1 MFGKCNQNGYICL
14 RIMRIIKRRTLLDF
28 ADKHATARQP
38 LLAWYDEVRQV
49 VWEKPNEVKVMYN
62 SADII
67 NQKRVVFNIKGNHY
81 RLVVDI
87 EYEIGL
93 VFIVRVMTHA
103 DYDKVD
109 VASISY
115 EG

>member
-1 MFGKCNQNGYICL
+1 MATFAYVSW
-14 RIMRIIKRRTLLDF
+14 RIIERRTLLDF

-38 LLAWYDEVRQV
+38 LLSWYDEVRQV
-49 VWEKPNEVKVMYN
+49 VWKKPNDIKAMYG

-81 RLVVDI
+81 RLVADV
-87 EYEIGL
+87 EYEISL

>member
-1 MFGKCNQNGYICL
+1 
-14 RIMRIIKRRTLLDF
+14 
-28 ADKHATARQP
+28 
-38 LLAWYDEVRQV
+38 
-49 VWEKPNEVKVMYN
+49 MYG

-81 RLVVDI
+81 RLVADV
-87 EYEIGL
+87 EYAIGL

-103 DYDKVD
+103 DYDKVN
-109 VASISY
+109 VENISY

>member
-1 MFGKCNQNGYICL
+1 
-14 RIMRIIKRRTLLDF
+14 MRIIKRRTLLDF

-49 VWEKPNEVKVMYN
+49 VWNKPNDVRAMYG

-81 RLVVDI
+81 RLVADV
-87 EYEIGL
+87 EYAIGL
-93 VFIVRVMTHA
+93 VFIVRVMTHV
-103 DYDKVD
+103 DYDKVN
-109 VASISY
+109 VENISY

>member
-1 MFGKCNQNGYICL
+1 
-14 RIMRIIKRRTLLDF
+14 MRIIKRRTLLNF

-38 LLAWYDEVRQV
+38 LLSWYDEVRQV
-49 VWEKPNEVKVMYN
+49 VWNKPNDVRAMYG

-81 RLVVDI
+81 RLVADI
-87 EYEIGL
+87 EYAIGL

-103 DYDKVD
+103 DYDKINVEN
-109 VASISY
+109 ISY